1 VTEPRSI
8 VLREHE
14 AREERLADED
24 VRYLQQHFA
33 KVIGVR
39 PTSTRGRWRLQ
50 TRAVVGTIV
59 APGVELRIR
68 PKCGTKNL
76 FAMLSHAHGLA
87 KLRPELV
94 HQVAD
99 EDLREVLVLIL
110 VQHVEALVRTGLRR
124 GYVEN
129 TARLGVLRGRL
140 LLDEQLRTPPGRT
153 TTLACRYED
162 YTADLPLNQVIAYT
176 LSQLGLTGASA
187 LDQRLRKLRVSF
199 SRLTPRRFRPVDL
212 DQFVYD
218 RLNVPYEV
226 IHGICRLILEARG
239 AEDGRGALP
248 MGSLLVNMDTLFQS
262 FLARWLEQHLPA
274 PWRVRAQGRAS
285 LDGHG
290 RFRMYPDLQLYRGPT
305 LRLVADTKYKLHHG
319 DPSSADLYQAL
330 AYCRA
335 LRLRTAVLVYP
346 DLEQPGAQL
355 IVADGANELR
365 TDGVDLARPWV
376 AVEQG
381 MQRLMARLLELAVA
395 S

>member
-1 VTEPRSI
+1 MTEMRSI

-14 AREERLADED
+14 AREERLGDED
-24 VRYLQQHFA
+24 VRYLQQHFS
-33 KVIGVR
+33 KVLGVR
-39 PTSTRGRWRLQ
+39 PTSTCNRWRLE

-68 PKCGTKNL
+68 PKCGTRNL
-76 FAMLSHAHGLA
+76 FAMLSYAHGLA

-94 HQVAD
+94 HQAED
-99 EDLREVLVLIL
+99 EDLRELLVLIL
-110 VQHVEALVRTGLRR
+110 TQHVETLVRVGLRR
-124 GYVEN
+124 GYVEQS
-129 TARLGVLRGRL
+129 ARLGMLRGRL
-140 LLDEQLRTPPGRT
+140 LLDEQLRTSPGRN

-176 LSQLGLTGASA
+176 LSQLGSTNARD
-187 LDQRLRKLRVSF
+187 LDRRLRKLRVSF
-199 SRLTPRRFRPVDL
+199 RRLTPRRFRFTDF

-218 RLNVPYEV
+218 RLNAPYEV

-239 AEDGRGALP
+239 AEDGPGALP
-248 MGSLLVNMDTLFQS
+248 MGSFLVNMDSLFQS
-262 FLARWLEQHLPA
+262 FMAKWLEKHLPP
-274 PWRVRAQGRAS
+274 PWRVRAQGRES

-290 RFRMYPDLQLYRGPT
+290 RFKMYPDLLFHHGPT
-305 LRLVADTKYKLHHG
+305 LRLVADTKYKLHRG

-335 LRLRTAVLVYP
+335 LSLRTAVLVYP
-346 DLEQPGAQL
+346 DLHQPGAQL
-355 IVADGANELR
+355 VVADGANELR
-365 TDGVDLARPWV
+365 TDGVDLAQPWT

-381 MQRLMARLLELAVA
+381 MHRFMTRLLELAAV